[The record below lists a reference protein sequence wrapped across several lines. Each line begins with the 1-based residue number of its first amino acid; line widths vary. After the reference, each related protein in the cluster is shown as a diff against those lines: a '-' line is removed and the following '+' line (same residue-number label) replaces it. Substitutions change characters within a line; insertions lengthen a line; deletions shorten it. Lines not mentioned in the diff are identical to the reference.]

1 MSRKPIAPLRFFC
14 KSVESPVIEQCCQV
28 GKTTFCSVWFTV
40 FKIEYS
46 FRKFINRSDI
56 AIILISQSIAD
67 MVRYIIDA
75 HTAPIPTI
83 LEIPSKDAPYDP
95 SKVRFCYSNY

>member
-1 MSRKPIAPLRFFC
+1 MMYAVSISDLTMHQSLLLF
-14 KSVESPVIEQCCQV
+14 
-28 GKTTFCSVWFTV
+28 
-40 FKIEYS
+40 

-67 MVRYIIDA
+67 VVRYIIDA

-95 SKVRFCYSNY
+95 SKVTYCLMRDARPFYVTRGHLQNQLYF

>member
-1 MSRKPIAPLRFFC
+1 MFWETCFFLNLLTLFF
-14 KSVESPVIEQCCQV
+14 VL
-28 GKTTFCSVWFTV
+28 
-40 FKIEYS
+40 
-46 FRKFINRSDI
+46 RKFINRSDI

-67 MVRYIIDA
+67 VVRYIIDA

-95 SKVRFCYSNY
+95 SKVSGLVFFLFIFLN